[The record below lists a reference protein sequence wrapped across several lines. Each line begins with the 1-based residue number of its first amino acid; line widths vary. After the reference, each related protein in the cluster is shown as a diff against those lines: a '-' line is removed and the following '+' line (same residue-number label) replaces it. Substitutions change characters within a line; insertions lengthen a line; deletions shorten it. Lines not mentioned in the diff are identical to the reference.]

1 MVQIRTEIKKKV
13 AASVVTKIIGQPTN
27 QGIDLLKEELPAIAA
42 LITTPLGGG
51 NNGHAG
57 ILMDD
62 GEYMATFGVATV
74 FVAPANPGVCPAGPF
89 PAAS

>member
-1 MVQIRTEIKKKV
+1 MVQIKTKIKKKV

-27 QGIDLLKEELPAIAA
+27 QGINLLEEELLAIAA

-62 GEYMATFGVATV
+62 AEYMAMFGVATV
-74 FVAPANPGVCPAGPF
+74 FVAPANPGFYPAGPF
-89 PAAS
+89 PAAF